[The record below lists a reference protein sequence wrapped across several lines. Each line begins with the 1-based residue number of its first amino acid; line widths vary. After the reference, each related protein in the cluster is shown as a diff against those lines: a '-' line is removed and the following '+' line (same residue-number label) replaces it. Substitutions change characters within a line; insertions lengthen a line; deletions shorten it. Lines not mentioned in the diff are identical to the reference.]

1 MTGGASASGA
11 SDAFGME
18 PSSRYIRY
26 SYLVF
31 MVLCALSNMSWLYA
45 FDHVVAF
52 HMLYDLAGTLHMSCL
67 HAFNHVLVNYMR
79 IYDVTFLTLLFLYV
93 IIFMLLFFWIKMTWK
108 LPKYLTKTC
117 SWMTCQCVCLV
128 QNG

>member
-11 SDAFGME
+11 SNAFGIG
-18 PSSRYIRY
+18 PSSRYIHY

-31 MVLCALSNMSWLYA
+31 MVLCALSDMSWLYP

-52 HMLYDLAGTLHMSCL
+52 HMLYDLVGTLHMPCL
-67 HAFNHVLVNYMR
+67 HAFNHVLVNYMI

-93 IIFMLLFFWIKMTWK
+93 IIFMLLLFLDKNDLKIA
-108 LPKYLTKTC
+108 
-117 SWMTCQCVCLV
+117 
-128 QNG
+128 